1 MLCTTVCLC
10 LLIVLLN
17 TSATTAA
24 ASTASEPTT
33 KSSVPANLNS
43 NDPSDTTM
51 AITPN
56 ASSPFSYAVLKN
68 GTDGDDN
75 SEAWE
80 ESHSEEFLE
89 TINNGTLTRGAKV
102 QEVKSQWNTNV
113 GDEEA
118 EATE

>member
-1 MLCTTVCLC
+1 MQSTTTLVVCLC
-10 LLIVLLN
+10 LLIVLPN
-17 TSATTAA
+17 TSSA
-24 ASTASEPTT
+24 ASTASEPST

-56 ASSPFSYAVLKN
+56 ASSAFSYAVLKN

-113 GDEEA
+113 GHEEA